1 MAVSASV
8 TVGGV
13 VRAVWDDD
21 VEDYVEYAADGV
33 TETLRRDYTPVE
45 VAQKAERVARATMTT
60 NDAAQRERLRVGIP
74 KVREAIAAVDTLA
87 TTTSGNTRALATH
100 LGTALRANLA
110 LAKILAGVLDTDE

>member
-1 MAVSASV
+1 MAQSATV

-60 NDAAQRERLRVGIP
+60 NDATVRERLRTGIP
-74 KVREAIAAVDTLA
+74 KVRAAIADADTNA
-87 TTTSGNTRALATH
+87 ANSSGNTRVLWTHLATS
-100 LGTALRANLA
+100 LRANLA

>member
-21 VEDYVEYAADGV
+21 VEDYIEYAADGV